1 MMNVIL
7 LSIFLAF
14 GQPNEKYQ
22 VEINSSL
29 TKTKLHELVAKASDN
44 GLIIKIL
51 YESYDSNGK
60 LKVAQFKASVPK
72 VGEGRGTFSA
82 DQNDCLIIFKDL
94 SPKAEAA
101 FGLESCGKE

>member
-1 MMNVIL
+1 MINAIL
-7 LSIFLAF
+7 LSILLAF
-14 GQPNEKYQ
+14 GQPNEKFQ

-60 LKVAQFKASVPK
+60 LKAAQFKVSVQN
-72 VGEGRGTFSA
+72 VGEGNTTFSA
-82 DQNDCLIIFKDL
+82 DQNDCLIIFKDPT
-94 SPKAEAA
+94 PKANAA
-101 FGLESCGKE
+101 FGFESCGKE